1 MTEITYK
8 LVALSRDVEL
18 DINENSIEGIS
29 F

>member
-18 DINENSIEGIS
+18 DINENSIEEII